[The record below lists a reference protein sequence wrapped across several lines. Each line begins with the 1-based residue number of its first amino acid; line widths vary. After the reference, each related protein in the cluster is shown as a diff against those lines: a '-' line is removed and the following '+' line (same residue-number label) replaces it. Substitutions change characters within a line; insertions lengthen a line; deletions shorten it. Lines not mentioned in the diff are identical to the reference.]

1 MAWDIFKAKILRAME
16 ANPQSSD
23 VLADTIVDAWHEAV
37 TRPFVSADIVNKRTI
52 TLVPEPALLA
62 CKEDIRKIFNEQ
74 GKTGAQKELFQEICN
89 SFSLYYWP
97 NASSPLPPSPISF
110 NPAGQITTFGPPL
123 SAGASPALYQA
134 LRINSSTPVKTS
146 QWIETFVTTLKAY
159 LLTVNGKF
167 FTITPGG
174 ATLQGYFKAYKIG
187 ETLSDTWAETLPDG
201 TELSAADRA
210 KIEQEL
216 KLIDELLANEG
227 IDEQTKTTYS
237 EYKALKELELEQ
249 NKVIGVINDN
259 VEPADVDTDCE
270 QVKLMLGI
278 AQRDLG
284 MMETRNVNNGNDYSN
299 TGGPCVGRPGCTGVD
314 NTISANGRIEY
325 NPNTYGVRRGRIDY
339 FISPAITGL
348 ADNVDTINKN
358 KAKKGAEWC
367 ASAVS
372 CWWIEAGIPVPW
384 FPGSKEAK
392 EYLYIQTW
400 PTQAKA
406 DAAKK
411 AGYKDKG
418 DPWDDN
424 SLQFVPQD
432 KWPSWATANQKK
444 YAKPYAPGR
453 ANCRPWRLWGIKNK
467 VYSKK
472 PIVGAAVLIGWGAGE
487 GFEAHIGVVEKVTNV
502 GIETIEGNNGGGV
515 LRHKYALNSPNI
527 LGYVYPPSCVKD
539 SPLYGVNTLP
549 KDKQPKKP
557 VKKG

>member
-1 MAWDIFKAKILRAME
+1 MAWDIFKQRILFVME
-16 ANPQSSD
+16 SQPNSSD
-23 VLADTIVDAWHEAV
+23 ILADTIVDAWHEAV
-37 TRPFVSADIVNKRTI
+37 TRPLVSADIINKRTI
-52 TLVPEPALLA
+52 TLVPPDALLA
-62 CKEDIRKIFNEQ
+62 CKSQINQIFKLQATTSTQ
-74 GKTGAQKELFQEICN
+74 GELFQKICN
-89 SFSLYYWP
+89 IFTLYYWP
-97 NASSPLPPSPISF
+97 AASSPFPPSPVSF
-110 NPAGQITTFGPPL
+110 APAGTITTFGPPL
-123 SAGASPALYQA
+123 TAGAAPPLYRKLTLGRISPVQP
-134 LRINSSTPVKTS
+134 REWV
-146 QWIETFVTTLKAY
+146 ETFVTTLKAY
-159 LLTVNGKF
+159 LLTVNGPFVTIVGIVPTPSF
-167 FTITPGG
+167 F
-174 ATLQGYFKAYKIG
+174 QGYKIG
-187 ETLSDTWAETLPDG
+187 ETLSDTWAKTLQAG
-201 TELSAADRA
+201 SELTAEDRA
-210 KIEQEL
+210 RIQQEL
-216 KLIDELLANEG
+216 KLIDELLATEG
-227 IDEQTKTTYS
+227 LDEQTKSTYS
-237 EYKALKELELEQ
+237 EYKALKELELDQ
-249 NKVIGVINDN
+249 NKVIGVINED

-299 TGGPCVGRPGCTGVD
+299 TGGPCSGRPGCTGVD

-384 FPGSKEAK
+384 FPGSTEAK
-392 EYLYIQTW
+392 QYLYIQTW

-411 AGYKDKG
+411 AGYKDTG
-418 DPWDDN
+418 DPWNDN

-432 KWPSWATANQKK
+432 RWPPWATANQKK
-444 YAKPYAPGR
+444 YAKPYGPGR

-467 VYSKK
+467 VYGKK
-472 PIVGAAVLIGWGAGE
+472 PIVGAAILIGWGAGE
-487 GFEAHIGVVEKVTNV
+487 GFEAHIGVVEKFDNTNV
-502 GIETIEGNNGGGV
+502 YTIEGNNGGGV
-515 LRHKYALNSPNI
+515 LRHTYALNSPNI

-557 VKKG
+557 VKNG